1 MLQEPPSTV
10 LLLPKFLWEFSAFC
24 VTLKE
29 RETSEGA
36 TPLMPI
42 PDCWFGIPGE
52 FTLREFL
59 EGVDMLELL
68 EALE

>member
-1 MLQEPPSTV
+1 
-10 LLLPKFLWEFSAFC
+10 
-24 VTLKE
+24 
-29 RETSEGA
+29 
-36 TPLMPI
+36 MPI

-52 FTLREFL
+52 FTLREFP